1 MAGVRPLRPGASA
14 WSVAVMLAL
23 VLLAGWAGERAGLW
37 PWMDRLGRDPALH
50 AAAEAASPEVL
61 IVAIDDA
68 SVQRLGAWPWSRT
81 VLARLIDRLGAA
93 GARTIVLAE
102 PLPGQENA
110 QALAELQRLAEVVAV
125 DPALARHPELPAELS
140 RSQGALQT
148 DADLAR
154 SIAAH
159 GRVLLAASAAD
170 QGRASARAAR
180 RPDAPEDQAW
190 AVGRNDLHPD
200 ADGVLRRH
208 ALQAPSPLS
217 APGAPSAALAWLAV
231 SAHAADAPSAAS
243 APGGAHLRGRDIALD
258 AGLNLE
264 PILPRATLLTLSAQH
279 LLNPARALPSLT
291 GTLVW
296 VGRTDGDAGG
306 RVLLAG
312 GEAVSRVEAQ
322 ALLTSALLAG
332 DGLRRPPWSAAAPW
346 GLLVAVALYLAWAR
360 SRLSSGTALVVALGL
375 GMALWLAAHLLVRP
389 LHIWVPVAMPVALLW
404 LGTGGLVAWR
414 RYAPVAAVVPVSRAD
429 RTDESGFV
437 HSAAAPSVAGA
448 LTSTAAR
455 LGATPLA
462 PSPPSPAPLA
472 SETAPVDLSI
482 SRLMSS
488 SVFAPLPRGDDPQTL
503 PMEYAPEAPVVP
515 GARDSAP
522 APTVSRGLRLAH
534 YLLIRELGRGTM
546 GRVYLARDT
555 RGGESVAL
563 KTLTLAQGFE
573 GYALR
578 EARERFQREAQAAQR
593 LHHPDIVKVLG
604 AGEEGGLAYI
614 SMELLGGHDLTEHI
628 VAGKL
633 LPALEVVSIGARV
646 ADALA
651 HAHRQGVI
659 HRDIKPANVMID
671 PARDQVKVTDFG
683 VARLL
688 DGSRT
693 RTGLVLGSPAYMAPE
708 QLVGRAVDGRSD
720 LYALGVLLYQLLTG
734 ELPMGGAS
742 IGELMQAVAHQPA
755 PDLRR
760 KRPDLP
766 ESLAN
771 VLAILLEKRPELRY
785 RQGDELAGDLR
796 LIAAELQHGLATGVD
811 FVATVPGAAFALS
824 AMSPEV
830 MAFMATSVQEVAPT
844 APTDLPL
851 ASAATGGRAQSA
863 AQ

>member
-1 MAGVRPLRPGASA
+1 MAGVRPLRPGASVR
-14 WSVAVMLAL
+14 SVVAMLVL

-37 PWMDRLGRDPALH
+37 PWLDRLGRDPALH

-61 IVAIDDA
+61 VVAIDDA

-81 VLARLIDRLGAA
+81 SLARLVDRLGAA

-110 QALAELQRLAEVVAV
+110 LALAELQRLAEVVAV
-125 DPALARHPELPAELS
+125 DPSLARHSELPAALS
-140 RSQGALQT
+140 RSQGVLQT

-159 GRVLLAASAAD
+159 GRVLLAATAAD
-170 QGRASARAAR
+170 LGRTVPGADR
-180 RPDAPEDQAW
+180 RPDVPEDQAW
-190 AVGRNDLHPD
+190 AVGRNDLQPD

-208 ALQAPSPLS
+208 ALQAPSALS
-217 APGAPSAALAWLAV
+217 APGVPSAALAWLAA
-231 SAHAADAPSAAS
+231 SAHAAAAPAAAS
-243 APGGAHLRGRDIALD
+243 AAGSARLRGRDIAID

-264 PILPRATLLTLSAQH
+264 PILPRATLLTLSAQQ

-296 VGRTDGDAGG
+296 VGRTDAEAGG

-332 DGLRRPPWSAAAPW
+332 DLLHRPPWSAAAPW

-375 GMALWLAAHLLVRP
+375 GVALWLAAHLLVRP
-389 LHIWVPVAMPVALLW
+389 LHVWVSVAMPAAVLW
-404 LGTGGLVAWR
+404 LGVCGLVAWR
-414 RYAPVAAVVPVSRAD
+414 RYQPVAAVVPASRAD

-437 HSAAAPSVAGA
+437 HSVAPPSMAGA
-448 LTSTAAR
+448 LTSPVAHPS
-455 LGATPLA
+455 ATPVALA
-462 PSPPSPAPLA
+462 APRV
-472 SETAPVDLSI
+472 SEGAPVDLSI

-503 PMEYAPEAPVVP
+503 PMEYAPETPAGPA
-515 GARDSAP
+515 ARGGPP
-522 APTVSRGLRLAH
+522 AAAASRGLRLSH

-555 RGGESVAL
+555 RDGGPVAL

-628 VAGKL
+628 VAGQL

-671 PARDQVKVTDFG
+671 PTSNQVKVTDFG

-755 PDLRR
+755 PDLRQ

-796 LIAAELQHGLATGVD
+796 LIAAELQQGSAAGID
-811 FVATVPGAAFALS
+811 FMATVPGTAFTLS
-824 AMSPEV
+824 SVSPEV
-830 MAFMATSVQEVAPT
+830 LAFMATSVQEVAPT
-844 APTDLPL
+844 APPDGPL
-851 ASAATGGRAQSA
+851 ASGATGGRAQSA